1 MLRSSIRNSRYR
13 QLRAELAQPPI
24 GSPFSREEQNRHRK
38 ANLVQV
44 INLGTKAK
52 DAKEILDIF
61 MDGTD
66 DLVLEAVKNAD
77 SPERLAEIRAYYRA
91 CLALEK
97 EFNGLIAEAII
108 KQKALDELNQ
118 RKGEK

>member
-1 MLRSSIRNSRYR
+1 M
-13 QLRAELAQPPI
+13 
-24 GSPFSREEQNRHRK
+24 
-38 ANLVQV
+38 QV

-91 CLALEK
+91 CLALER